1 MASTQRATQE
11 PNFDVSSEKIAKNS
25 CKTFHKKPNLIDFV
39 NLSTSQDF
47 SCARKRTVDIDIL
60 VASKNLDRE
69 IMQSIRITSRPS
81 LRIMK

>member
-47 SCARKRTVDIDIL
+47 SCARK
-60 VASKNLDRE
+60 
-69 IMQSIRITSRPS
+69 
-81 LRIMK
+81 